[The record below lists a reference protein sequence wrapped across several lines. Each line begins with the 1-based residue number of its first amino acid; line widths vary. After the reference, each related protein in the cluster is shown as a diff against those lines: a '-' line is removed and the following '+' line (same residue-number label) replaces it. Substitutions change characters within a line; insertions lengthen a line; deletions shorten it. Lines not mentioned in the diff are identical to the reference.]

1 MAPLT
6 PRAAA
11 RAAQPQTRPVRL
23 LGIALALLG
32 LLAATLVA
40 PSRADATTVPRRTAT
55 ELRIAWVIKRLINTE
70 RALHGR
76 SPVRMNADLQL
87 SARRHN
93 LTMARFNTMS
103 HQLPGEPY
111 FATRM
116 TQAGYRWYY
125 AGENIGWNM
134 DMSQS
139 GVVVLE
145 KIMYNEKAPNDGHRL
160 NILDSHY
167 RDVGVD
173 VYFDRQHHKV
183 WLTTDFGRQ

>member
-1 MAPLT
+1 MAPVT
-6 PRAAA
+6 PRAAT
-11 RAAQPQTRPVRL
+11 RAVRPQTQTVRL
-23 LGIALALLG
+23 LASLLLLLG
-32 LLAATLVA
+32 LLAATLAV
-40 PSRADATTVPRRTAT
+40 PTRANATVPPRTAT
-55 ELRIAWVIKRLINTE
+55 EQHIAWVIKRLINTE
-70 RALHGR
+70 RAWHGR
-76 SPVRMNADLQL
+76 GPVRMNADLQL

-116 TQAGYRWYY
+116 TQAGYQWYY

-145 KIMYNEKAPNDGHRL
+145 KLMYNEKAPDDGHRL
-160 NILDSHY
+160 NILDRHY

-173 VYFDRQHHKV
+173 VYFDKLHHKV
-183 WLTTDFGRQ
+183 WLTTDFGQE